1 MFSNQLYESDEQM
14 QKRLNELQV
23 RKQIELSNEVAKAN
37 FRNDSRMELER
48 RKMCLQEYKRQLR
61 AVSYTEVSLKEDG
74 TIEAKEKNAIVNL
87 PKIPISNFSFEAI
100 ANLVSSDGEC
110 GIYGLELI
118 IDNKQV
124 QIFLNAHKMGRPE
137 YFMKKI
143 TEVGGRIF
151 ADTNKKSR
159 NIIIGLW
166 SELRKQ
172 CKDTVVV
179 PTHIGWIT
187 DKQERYRFV
196 EEGRMLWSDVIKRA
210 K

>member
-1 MFSNQLYESDEQM
+1 MQQYSLNEQA
-14 QKRLNELQV
+14 QDRLNELQM
-23 RKQIELSNEVAKAN
+23 RKQIELNNEVAKAN
-37 FRNDSRMELER
+37 FLNDSRMELER
-48 RKMCLQEYKRQLR
+48 RKMCLQEYKRQVR
-61 AVSYTEVSLKEDG
+61 AVSYTEVSLKGDG
-74 TIEAKEKNAIVNL
+74 TIEAKEKSALVNL
-87 PKIPISNFSFEAI
+87 PKIPITNFSFEAI
-100 ANLVSSDGEC
+100 ANLVSSDGGC

-118 IDNKQV
+118 IDNKSV
-124 QIFLNAHKMGRPE
+124 QIFLNAHKVGRPE

-151 ADTNKKSR
+151 ADTNKKCK
-159 NIIIGLW
+159 NIIMGLW

-179 PTHIGWIT
+179 PTHIGWII

-196 EEGRMLWSDVIKRA
+196 EEGKMLWSDVIKRA